1 MAQVL
6 ITDIESDGLSTAG
19 LKVLKAALTHAQ
31 AHRGV
36 NRHEFPLDEFCDL
49 AGVGKLSGDAMR
61 LLLHEAQRVLACVE
75 ALDTDA
81 RGDDEVRCGSS
92 PMFNWVSAGDE
103 GVEFEVSDF
112 VLHAYVLPHLL
123 AMSPSKM

>member
-6 ITDIESDGLSTAG
+6 ITDVESEGLSTAG

-31 AHRGV
+31 AHQGV
-36 NRHEFPLDEFCDL
+36 KRHELQLDEFCGL
-49 AGVGKLSGDAMR
+49 AGVGMLSGDAMR
-61 LLLHEAQRVLACVE
+61 SLLYEAQRVLACVE
-75 ALDTDA
+75 AVDTDA

-123 AMSPSKM
+123 AISPPKM